1 MDQRRADAAA
11 AGKPAPEATTQ
22 VGTTRC
28 RDRSVHVADDTVCV
42 EEPLEITIDDEP
54 YYLTMRMPG
63 EDIFLALGLCLT
75 EGVIS
80 SFDDVLSVNHC
91 VDSTNRVN
99 VYLSPG
105 RRGPAA
111 PARRRGGI
119 VYASCGICGKEL
131 LSDICI
137 ALAKSD
143 ETVSMGLS
151 QVFDMQKAMEAHQ
164 PVFYATGATHAAAL
178 FDGEGHLLASSE
190 DVGRHNA
197 LDKAIGRV
205 LFEKKRE
212 KVKAAVLSSRLSYE
226 MVQKAA
232 RLGVEIIA
240 GASAPTSL
248 AIDLAQGLN
257 ITLVGFLRPG
267 SANIYTAPERI
278 TADRAPGARRRA
290 SGRLTQ

>member
-1 MDQRRADAAA
+1 MASMDQRRADSTS
-11 AGKPAPEATTQ
+11 GGTPAPEATTQ
-22 VGTTRC
+22 VRTTRC
-28 RDRSVHVADDTVCV
+28 GNRSVHVADDTVCV
-42 EEPLEITIDDEP
+42 EEPLEIMINDEP

-131 LSDICI
+131 LSDICT

-143 ETVSMGLS
+143 KTVRIRLS
-151 QVFDMQKAMEAHQ
+151 RVFDMQKAMEAHQ
-164 PVFYATGATHAAAL
+164 PVFYATGATHAAAF
-178 FDGEGHLLASSE
+178 FDGEGRSLASSE

-205 LFEKKRE
+205 LFEKTRGE
-212 KVKAAVLSSRLSYE
+212 VKAAVLTSRLSYE

-240 GASAPTSL
+240 GVSAPTSL
-248 AIDLAQGLN
+248 AIDLARELN
-257 ITLVGFLRPG
+257 ITLIGFLRPG
-267 SANIYTAPERI
+267 SANIYTSPERI
-278 TADRAPGARRRA
+278 TAD
-290 SGRLTQ
+290 